1 MPLFIL
7 GLVVIIG
14 LAAYLHF
21 TKDEPEEAE
30 TVAPKAPKEEK
41 PAEEPAKV
49 IGLTNDLEKEKKK
62 RGIKTGK

>member
-14 LAAYLHF
+14 LVAYLHF
-21 TKDEPEEAE
+21 SKDEIEEVE
-30 TVAPKAPKEEK
+30 TSAPKQPKEK
-41 PAEEPAKV
+41 PTPEEPAKV
-49 IGLTNDLEKEKKK
+49 IGLPNDLEKEKKK

>member
-21 TKDEPEEAE
+21 SKDEPEEAE
-30 TVAPKAPKEEK
+30 TVAPRQPKEE
-41 PAEEPAKV
+41 PAKDEPAKV
-49 IGLTNDLEKEKKK
+49 IGLPNDLEKEKKK

>member
-21 TKDEPEEAE
+21 SKDEPEELEAV
-30 TVAPKAPKEEK
+30 TPQKAKEEPVK
-41 PAEEPAKV
+41 DEPAKI
-49 IGLTNDLEKEKKK
+49 IGLPNDLEKEKKK

>member
-21 TKDEPEEAE
+21 TKEEPEQAE
-30 TVAPKAPKEEK
+30 TVAAKPAKEEPVK
-41 PAEEPAKV
+41 DEPAKV
-49 IGLTNDLEKEKKK
+49 IGLPNDLEKEKKK